1 LGERLAAG
9 LLGSQHPQ
17 TPQPAFLLSGTYAS
31 VHTGDFVVGYRF
43 STDRSLTLTD
53 LGTLDVGRDGL
64 TSDATVALWRVDTQ
78 DILARARVPA
88 AASAN
93 TSIWGGWRFVA
104 IEPLT
109 LEPGTY
115 VLGSQVYANSADR
128 YLHDAEVDTAPGIT
142 WGEGRH
148 ANGAGLAGS

>member
-1 LGERLAAG
+1 
-9 LLGSQHPQ
+9 
-17 TPQPAFLLSGTYAS
+17 
-31 VHTGDFVVGYRF
+31 
-43 STDRSLTLTD
+43 
-53 LGTLDVGRDGL
+53 
-64 TSDATVALWRVDTQ
+64 VALWRVDTQ

-93 TSIWGGWRFVA
+93 TSIWGGWRFGA

-115 VLGSQVYANSADR
+115 VLGSQIYANSADR

-148 ANGAGLAGS
+148 ANGSSLAYPTEVYAGPTS